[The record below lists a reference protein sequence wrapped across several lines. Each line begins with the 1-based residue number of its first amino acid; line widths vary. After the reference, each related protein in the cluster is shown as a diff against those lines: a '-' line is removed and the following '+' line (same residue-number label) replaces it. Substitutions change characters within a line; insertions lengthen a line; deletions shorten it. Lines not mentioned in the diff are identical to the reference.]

1 MAKKAERGLEESVSN
16 LVDVSAKL
24 EQDQMETGVD
34 EKEWVCVLPSFWSHL
49 FISLLFSSAST
60 LVIF

>member
-1 MAKKAERGLEESVSN
+1 MAKKAESGLEESVSN

-34 EKEWVCVLPSFWSHL
+34 EKEWVCVFAFFFGPIYL
-49 FISLLFSSAST
+49 FLYYF
-60 LVIF
+60 